1 VAKPTLARVLALDPA
16 FRNVGWTL
24 WEDGVI
30 TNCGVIT
37 TVAAKKD
44 ISKHNA
50 SEAAKIANNLANIF
64 RGCQIDRVVAEIPM
78 GSQNSRAANLGG
90 AIMGIVATA
99 CCILHVP
106 LTWVAPNDIKTVVAK
121 KELVSKDMVMDY
133 VRENYPFK
141 YPKTKKEFEHI
152 ADSVLVYVFCEKG
165 LDK

>member
-1 VAKPTLARVLALDPA
+1 MAKVLALDPA

-24 WEDGVI
+24 WDDGVI
-30 TNCGVIT
+30 TNCGVVT
-37 TVAAKKD
+37 TVSAKKD
-44 ISKHNA
+44 ISRHNA
-50 SEAAKIANNLANIF
+50 SEAVKIADKLASIC
-64 RGCQIDRVVAEIPM
+64 RGHNVEKVVAEIPM

-90 AIMGIVATA
+90 AIMGIVATV
-99 CCILHVP
+99 CHVLKIP
-106 LTWVAPNDIKTVVAK
+106 LVWVAPNDIKTVVAK

-133 VRENYPFK
+133 VREKYPFK